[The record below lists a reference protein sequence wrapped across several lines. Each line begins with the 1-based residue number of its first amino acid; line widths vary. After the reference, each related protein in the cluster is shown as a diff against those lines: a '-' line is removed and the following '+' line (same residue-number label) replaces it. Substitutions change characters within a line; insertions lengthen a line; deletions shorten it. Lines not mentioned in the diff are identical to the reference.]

1 MCQSK
6 AQGGRRCNGKTKS
19 GTASSTSVA
28 TSSLTAVQRALSTL
42 SSIAHSSTPASAND
56 LAYLSSVDSLDD
68 LSPQEHWQ
76 GWVDIISG
84 DNPSH
89 AVRAMF
95 DSGYSRHYP
104 ELDAIKDVP
113 QDVSWHPEGG
123 VGEHAAQAADV
134 AAQNASREGLDQESR
149 TVAVLGAM
157 CHDLGKATHTQ
168 IHSDGRITSRGHDV
182 AGEAP
187 AKRLLARM
195 GADEALQGK
204 VGILVK
210 THMRHIN
217 EPTLKSATKLK
228 AALAEHGL
236 SLHDWARIADADCGG
251 RGEASQ
257 HGVGQ
262 NWLRYA

>member
-6 AQGGRRCNGKTKS
+6 AQGGRRCKGKNAVRTGS
-19 GTASSTSVA
+19 GVTSLGSAPVTSAAPLLALLAQSDKPATQDVLDALSAVESIDDMSST
-28 TSSLTAVQRALSTL
+28 QRWQLWND
-42 SSIAHSSTPASAND
+42 IAASD
-56 LAYLSSVDSLDD
+56 Y
-68 LSPQEHWQ
+68 
-76 GWVDIISG
+76 
-84 DNPSH
+84 PSH
-89 AVRAMF
+89 AIRAMF

-104 ELDAIKDVP
+104 ELHAIKDVP

-123 VGEHAAQAADV
+123 VAEHAAQAADV
-134 AAQNASREGLDQESR
+134 AAQNATREGLDQESR
-149 TVAVLGAM
+149 TVAVLAAM

-182 AGEAP
+182 AGETP

-195 GADEALQGK
+195 GADEGVQGK

-217 EPTLKSATKLK
+217 EPTLKAANKLK

-236 SLHDWARIADADCGG
+236 TLADWARIADADCGG
-251 RGEASQ
+251 RGTASH
-257 HGVGQ
+257 HGVGEK
-262 NWLRYA
+262 WLRYA